1 MSMKISSD
9 IKQTIKNYVKYDDYI
24 KDQEKK
30 IRKLKKERD
39 NLSTD
44 IIDFMI
50 NENYKNTDI
59 RVGDSRISCQ
69 ENKSLTS
76 LNQNFIKNQIN
87 IFFVEKHPEII
98 SKNKNIST
106 ELFNYIINSRK
117 QNKKIALKR
126 IFN

>member
-1 MSMKISSD
+1 MSIKISSD

-39 NLSTD
+39 NLSTN

-50 NENYKNTDI
+50 NQNYKNTDI
-59 RVGDSRISCQ
+59 RVGDSRISCH

-76 LNQNFIKNQIN
+76 LNQHFIKNKIN
-87 IFFVEKHPEII
+87 SFFIEKHPEII
-98 SKNKNIST
+98 SKNKSIST